1 MNKLI
6 YVALSGGVDSAAAV
20 SLMDLSVEAEA
31 FGSTIRPGE
40 KAEND
45 PGLLETGRHKGSFL
59 SGNRVVFNIGGNNF
73 RLVVIAVYVQ
83 GMLVVD
89 WVGTHAEYDKK
100 RF

>member
-1 MNKLI
+1 MKIIGKRDIEKYMTRHAN
-6 YVALSGGVDSAAAV
+6 AAT
-20 SLMDLSVEAEA
+20 SLKCWVQ
-31 FGSTIRPGE
+31 
-40 KAEND
+40 KAEQSTWKTPSEIKAD
-45 PGLLETGRHKGSFL
+45 FASASFL

-89 WVGTHAEYDKK
+89 WIGTHAEYDKK